1 MTDAEKVAALT
12 AILEKHDAAI
22 NDDDGGE
29 RPFNEA
35 GEVIE
40 ALWSLV
46 SDDRDRLVKA
56 GWIPAS

>member
-1 MTDAEKVAALT
+1 MDDAEKVAALT

-22 NDDDGGE
+22 NDDDGE